1 MGMKRV
7 KNNKEYIKNLED
19 INRNL
24 TDRLEK
30 AERSRDGA
38 YALINTMRGKY
49 ARMRETVDDYEYWNR
64 CAEYDALMKYNRD
77 THAKP
82 PTKEFQD
89 IYDSAKKNFDKE
101 IWKDVLTQEVEKDA
115 DIFLQSIRDEIDE
128 VRRGNKI

>member
-49 ARMRETVDDYEYWNR
+49 AMMRETVDEYEYWNR
-64 CAEYDALMKYNRD
+64 SAEYDALMKYNRE

>member
-24 TDRLEK
+24 TERLEK

-49 ARMRETVDDYEYWNR
+49 ARMRETVDDYEYWNKS
-64 CAEYDALMKYNRD
+64 AEYDALMKYNRD

-115 DIFLQSIRDEIDE
+115 DIFLQCIRDEIDE
-128 VRRGNKI
+128 VRRGNKV

>member
-1 MGMKRV
+1 MKRV

-49 ARMRETVDDYEYWNR
+49 AMMRETVDEYEYWNR
-64 CAEYDALMKYNRD
+64 SAEYDALMKYNRE

-82 PTKEFQD
+82 PTKEFQN
-89 IYDSAKKNFDKE
+89 IYDGAKENFNKQV
-101 IWKDVLTQEVEKDA
+101 WKDALAQEVEKDA
-115 DIFLQSIRDEIDE
+115 DIFLQSIRDELDE
-128 VRRGNKI
+128 VRRGNKV

>member
-1 MGMKRV
+1 MKRV